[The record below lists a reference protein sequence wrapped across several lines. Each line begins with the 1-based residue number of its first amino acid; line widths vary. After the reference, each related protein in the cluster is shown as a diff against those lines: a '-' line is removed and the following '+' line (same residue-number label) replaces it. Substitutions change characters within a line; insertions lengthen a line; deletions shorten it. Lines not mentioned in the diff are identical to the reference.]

1 MGHSG
6 LRAARRA
13 APHQAALVLTLID
26 ATTKPARD
34 ETREP
39 SLALKGRLKL
49 ATRSWSGFAA
59 AEVSYQG
66 YGPNVVPAE
75 MR

>member
-1 MGHSG
+1 V
-6 LRAARRA
+6 LRRIRRRSSI
-13 APHQAALVLTLID
+13 TLID
-26 ATTKPARD
+26 ATTKPTRD
-34 ETREP
+34 ETRQA

-66 YGPNVVPAE
+66 YGPRVVPAE

>member
-1 MGHSG
+1 V
-6 LRAARRA
+6 LRRIRRRSSI
-13 APHQAALVLTLID
+13 TLID

-34 ETREP
+34 ETRQA
-39 SLALKGRLKL
+39 SLALKL
-49 ATRSWSGFAA
+49 ATRSWRGFAA

-66 YGPNVVPAE
+66 YGPRVVPAE